1 MRATER
7 WDYDLFSWGR
17 LRLFSFTTVAITSRS
32 LNVIAVIFCIRTRR
46 RQGGGDGDNDI
57 SCTGGDTDFS
67 RFSSPLLDTISPS
80 IDLIGTRLQEEP
92 GNRQRLLSPY
102 KRSLNVVVDGFNLPP
117 VVLRSFS
124 PLSSGFLFLVVM
136 MTELTLPTKL
146 SHPFKAR
153 YFTLNK
159 QVEQNKTNIGKL
171 MCK

>member
-102 KRSLNVVVDGFNLPP
+102 KRSLNVVFDNGFNLVP
-117 VVLRSFS
+117 VVLQSSS
-124 PLSSGFLFLVVM
+124 PLCSGFLFLVVLM
-136 MTELTLPTKL
+136 AELKLSTRL

-153 YFTLNK
+153 
-159 QVEQNKTNIGKL
+159 
-171 MCK
+171 